1 MGRLEPQYSKLVGEP
16 RVGYLSGTSSAA
28 AFGSGWSRPLGE
40 LASGLGDLGRLY
52 AGFLNDKTD
61 EICSNYAAR
70 CREAIDSYVKG
81 DGTYDMDKINAS
93 AWQER
98 RKEILQQEID
108 HNGGNYNRKRLQMYV
123 EKMDMHNDGYLGKI
137 YRTQEFAA
145 KKAHSQ
151 EACNGMQ
158 TNFRQVPSQDNLNAY
173 GSQLNRHF
181 EMIYSGNATEK
192 VLAEIHRGLEKG
204 EFTIGGKTYD
214 VIDDVNGTD
223 EEKAKAIENYRK
235 SPEGKRLRSEIDKL
249 ISVKENNV
257 KLQREYVQAHMDQ
270 AAWAAFSDKLK
281 SGSLEEAKS
290 IIELDGIGE
299 TMRKNM
305 QTQFQRQMDIKA
317 AGEEGRA
324 AFWKVLESKEIK
336 EGGKDKTGWER
347 SDGGKYWTPEMEKA
361 AVDGLAEIDTAKPN
375 GELKLQAYKEA
386 MRLYKAQALAAEEAD
401 IDDFTQQILNAK
413 DGKARASILDMMPES
428 RVKDK
433 MNELNNRIALNE
445 ERKARQAELENKIRT
460 GQTLKLDEKAE
471 KIRLE
476 TKKENMTWQALYDY
490 GVLGSSPRSLAV
502 NRDRIS
508 DKDVL
513 EYHCRNAGITD
524 RGEMERLYNYV
535 NTPQGKYEIE
545 LAKMLVTEINGSY
558 TGGGK
563 MGKTL
568 QLTQEEISKVMPE
581 LVNLACSLT
590 PYTEW
595 KTKNAQQVNGGNDA
609 LLKNAIRRMMVDL
622 KVRKEPKSDERIPLG
637 QWIVENRRTWEDMD
651 EESVSR
657 GKLLFEACVLAD
669 YYSSGNDKVYREIV
683 KQIFDQKFGYNG
695 RDFRK

>member
-1 MGRLEPQYSKLVGEP
+1 MGKLEAQYSRLIGEP
-16 RVGYLSGTSSAA
+16 RVGYLHGQATPDMFGAGTGRALR
-28 AFGSGWSRPLGE
+28 GLGD
-40 LASGLGDLGRLY
+40 ALGDLGRLY

-123 EKMDMHNDGYLGKI
+123 EKMDMHNDGYLWKI

-145 KKAHSQ
+145 KKAYSQ

-173 GSQLNRHF
+173 GSQLNQHF

-192 VLAEIHRGLEKG
+192 VLAEIHSGLEKG
-204 EFTIGGKTYD
+204 KFTIGGKTYD

-361 AVDGLAEIDTAKPN
+361 AVDGLAEIDTTKPN

-386 MRLYKAQALAAEEAD
+386 MRLYKAQAQAAEEAD

-413 DGKARASILDMMPES
+413 DGKARRSILDLMPES

-433 MNELNNRIALNE
+433 AIELNNRINANE
-445 ERKARQAELENKIRT
+445 ERQARQAELENKIRT

-476 TKKENMTWQALYDY
+476 TKRENQETQALYDFAVR
-490 GVLGSSPRSLAV
+490 GVLVPFKRGQDEKSRFS
-502 NRDRIS
+502 
-508 DKDVL
+508 
-513 EYHCRNAGITD
+513 YCCQQAGITNEEQIKHLFD
-524 RGEMERLYNYV
+524 YI
-535 NTPQGKYEIE
+535 NTPQGKYELE
-545 LAKMLVTEINGSY
+545 LSKMLVSEINGSY

-595 KTKNAQQVNGGNDA
+595 KTKNAQQVNGSNDA

-622 KVRKEPKSDERIPLG
+622 KVRKEPEPESDERIPLG
-637 QWIVENRRTWEDMD
+637 QWIAENRKTWADMD

-669 YYSSGNDKVYREIV
+669 FHSPGNENVYREIV
-683 KQIFDQKFGYNG
+683 KQIFDQKLGYNG
-695 RDFRK
+695 RNFRK